1 MSRLIISK
9 ILTTSKKSTNWVPQ
23 ISISKDLS
31 QKQQKLQPL
40 WALWSSFAIVFGVPA
55 LNWATLFEVILFNRN
70 IEKTNRLKSP
80 TIHTNL
86 QTLFSAR

>member
-40 WALWSSFAIVFGVPA
+40 WALWSSFAIVLGVPA
-55 LNWATLFEVILFNRN
+55 LNWATLFEI
-70 IEKTNRLKSP
+70 I
-80 TIHTNL
+80 
-86 QTLFSAR
+86 

>member
-9 ILTTSKKSTNWVPQ
+9 IPTTSKKSTNWVPQ

-40 WALWSSFAIVFGVPA
+40 WALWSSFAIVLGVP
-55 LNWATLFEVILFNRN
+55 T
-70 IEKTNRLKSP
+70 
-80 TIHTNL
+80 
-86 QTLFSAR
+86 